1 MWRLVHSRCMSR
13 GWIHAFVGVT
23 AVLVVV
29 ASGLG
34 SGGDPRAAAMA
45 ARATGGPVQ
54 MDIYT
59 LDPTRDGG
67 YLYIDERFT
76 AVVAPD
82 GAVTFDDVRIS
93 SPAVRLGVVDWLI
106 SKRNDRRRA
115 PPPPMALPPFRPDPK
130 EADPIHRAGI
140 HYSAMSPYAGSNRA
154 HLPMLVGVSGGFD
167 LTDEFMRIF
176 TKNDPYRYEKARF
189 LSTTS
194 EFRLKLA
201 VAAQTL
207 NLVKA
212 LADLPARLR
221 RVLRDERFTA
231 RERRRVLFLLWDEV
245 DRDDPEHRKAA
256 DILTTFVRREL
267 PASGP
272 DAFTADELRAL
283 NAGRPHPFAPYA
295 PPQSAPAI
303 EDNP

>member
-1 MWRLVHSRCMSR
+1 MSR
-13 GWIHAFVGVT
+13 GSIHAFVGVT
-23 AVLVVV
+23 AVV
-29 ASGLG
+29 ASGLS
-34 SGGDPRAAAMA
+34 SGGLPRATATVAQAAD
-45 ARATGGPVQ
+45 GPVH

-106 SKRNDRRRA
+106 NKRNDRRRA
-115 PPPPMALPPFRPDPK
+115 PPPPMAMAPFRPDPK
-130 EADPIHRAGI
+130 EADPIHRAGT
-140 HYSAMSPYAGSNRA
+140 HYSAMNPYAGGNSA
-154 HLPMLVGVSGGFD
+154 HLPMLVGVRGGFD
-167 LTDEFMRIF
+167 ITDEFMRIF
-176 TKNDPYRYEKARF
+176 TKNDPYRFEKARF
-189 LSTTS
+189 MSTTS

-201 VAAQTL
+201 VAAQTR

-221 RVLRDERFTA
+221 RLLRDERFSP

-267 PASGP
+267 PANSP

-295 PPQSAPAI
+295 PPPSAPAVD
-303 EDNP
+303 DNPDSEP